1 MKIASIVQRNCSAI
15 AEKAVETSVKKV
27 EKPSISTR
35 AKNITYKIG
44 MFYINY
50 LLTLSYYKQFT

>member
-44 MFYINY
+44 MFYIN
-50 LLTLSYYKQFT
+50 